1 MVKIVLWAKYRDQS
15 KLSDPFTDFIKHI
28 CYLLISCCCRPLTLA
43 KRDRCVPLVDPLCSP
58 RTGGTALANK
68 TKALVTAETQGAAEF
83 CACQTVH
90 CAIYWAVWRAAVG
103 SFDTKERKKERKD
116 TGKDKTECNEDNK
129 QSRANKM
136 QLLKKR
142 WQINVLSIVPDPFFI
157 FYPRWRKGGYE
168 FIQVLTCNFFLAK
181 PPKTTWDKKN
191 WLKKNIVLTKQKW
204 SLSATPEEIRKSD
217 GYKKAGTKWT
227 LLFSVKIGSGDDHSS
242 SQMVP
247 TMESRFPKNW
257 RLPGLNCI
265 FAV

>member
-1 MVKIVLWAKYRDQS
+1 MVKIVLWAQYRGQS

-43 KRDRCVPLVDPLCSP
+43 KRDRCVPLVDHLCSP

-103 SFDTKERKKERKD
+103 SFDTKKRKKERKD
-116 TGKDKTECNEDNK
+116 TGKDKIEFNEDNK

-157 FYPRWRKGGYE
+157 FYPRWHKGGYE

-191 WLKKNIVLTKQKW
+191 WLKKNIVLQ
-204 SLSATPEEIRKSD
+204 S
-217 GYKKAGTKWT
+217 KAGVCQLPQRRFVKVTGTKKQEQ
-227 LLFSVKIGSGDDHSS
+227 SVCCCFRLKLVAAMIIHHGKWCRRWSPGFQRTEGS
-242 SQMVP
+242 Q
-247 TMESRFPKNW
+247 
-257 RLPGLNCI
+257 
-265 FAV
+265 A

>member
-191 WLKKNIVLTKQKW
+191 WLKKNIVLQSKTGVCQLPQRRFVKVM
-204 SLSATPEEIRKSD
+204 
-217 GYKKAGTKWT
+217 GTKKQEQSGRCCFRLKLVAAMIIHHRKWCRRWSPGFQRT
-227 LLFSVKIGSGDDHSS
+227 EGS
-242 SQMVP
+242 Q
-247 TMESRFPKNW
+247 
-257 RLPGLNCI
+257 
-265 FAV
+265 A